1 MPPCWFIFCGI
12 FFSYYNYDKI
22 AEIAKWIEGRIK
34 IKPVVA
40 IVCGS
45 GLGGI
50 ADQVKDPQI
59 IPYNDIPDFPRSTG
73 ELGCLFDAL

>member
-1 MPPCWFIFCGI
+1 M
-12 FFSYYNYDKI
+12 
-22 AEIAKWIEGRIK
+22 AKWIEGKIK

-73 ELGCLFDAL
+73 KLLLHSKQCSDLDFLMSANS